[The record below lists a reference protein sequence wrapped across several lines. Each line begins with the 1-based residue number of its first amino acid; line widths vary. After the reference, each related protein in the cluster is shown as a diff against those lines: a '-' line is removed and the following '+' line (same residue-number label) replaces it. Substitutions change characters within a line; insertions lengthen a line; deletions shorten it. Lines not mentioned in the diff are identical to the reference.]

1 VGRVKLNFA
10 GLKVD
15 FCDRE
20 KGIEQALDWAE
31 KGTWYPIVVYGPEGC
46 GKTAW
51 LKQAAELLREKK
63 YEVVYVNPIQRE
75 YLAHTDVREI
85 AKRFAEIAVKAS
97 GSVEAELAYMAF
109 NAARELVRLRKRRV
123 AVLVD
128 DAFQPIG
135 LGKAAA
141 YIKSLLG
148 IIEYPPESYERIVT
162 IAATSEGVSRSEI
175 GRHRWAELRAMWNM
189 PKEGFKQLYEQ
200 IPGSKPS
207 FEEAW
212 RLTGGNP
219 DVLRRLYQAEWSVND
234 VVKGLIAS
242 KRLDTL
248 TPSLSAEEREW
259 LAEAV
264 EDPDTLFARERIP
277 LVERLV
283 ELNLLVD
290 SITHR
295 DPLLWV
301 DEPPPERN
309 LELGIGRHI
318 AWQTP
323 IHREAVKKALE
334 KTK

>member
-1 VGRVKLNFA
+1 
-10 GLKVD
+10 
-15 FCDRE
+15 
-20 KGIEQALDWAE
+20 
-31 KGTWYPIVVYGPEGC
+31 
-46 GKTAW
+46 
-51 LKQAAELLREKK
+51 
-63 YEVVYVNPIQRE
+63 
-75 YLAHTDVREI
+75 
-85 AKRFAEIAVKAS
+85 
-97 GSVEAELAYMAF
+97 
-109 NAARELVRLRKRRV
+109 
-123 AVLVD
+123 
-128 DAFQPIG
+128 
-135 LGKAAA
+135 
-141 YIKSLLG
+141 
-148 IIEYPPESYERIVT
+148 
-162 IAATSEGVSRSEI
+162 
-175 GRHRWAELRAMWNM
+175 M

-200 IPGSKPS
+200 IPDPKPP

-219 DVLRRLYQAEWSVND
+219 DVLRRLYQAKWSVND

-264 EDPDTLFARERIP
+264 EDPDTLLARERIP
-277 LVERLV
+277 LMEKLV
-283 ELNLLVD
+283 ELNLVVD
-290 SITHR
+290 SITYR